1 MISQSGGACCGRVV
15 RFVHCTA
22 VGSGEKRRPKFELGI
37 PTRAVHE
44 HNNNP
49 GVCAGISKIACNAIA
64 HLAARWCV
72 HVRTPKYTQPNC
84 NPLRSRVHY
93 LPILRLHATSNMH
106 LLRCSTVCGSGRC
119 HEKPVGSW
127 EIRSISVPCVRAT
140 QVTSVRCVLYDQRA
154 KTGGDSGLITLT

>member
-1 MISQSGGACCGRVV
+1 MVPCCGWWSGGACCGRVVV

-106 LLRCSTVCGSGRC
+106 LLRCSTVGRVVVT
-119 HEKPVGSW
+119 KNRSVVGKFGRFQSPVL
-127 EIRSISVPCVRAT
+127 EQP
-140 QVTSVRCVLYDQRA
+140 
-154 KTGGDSGLITLT
+154 K

>member
-1 MISQSGGACCGRVV
+1 MWSLAAVGGRVV
-15 RFVHCTA
+15 RVVVGWCVLWIALQWGAGSSDDPSLSWGFCT
-22 VGSGEKRRPKFELGI
+22 P
-37 PTRAVHE
+37 AVHE

-49 GVCAGISKIACNAIA
+49 GEGAGSSKIACNAIA

-106 LLRCSTVCGSGRC
+106 LLRCSTVGRVVVT
-119 HEKPVGSW
+119 KNRSVVGKFGRFCTSPW
-127 EIRSISVPCVRAT
+127 ERPT
-140 QVTSVRCVLYDQRA
+140 
-154 KTGGDSGLITLT
+154 